1 LVCGRTTR
9 RPSSVAWVSP
19 FVITMALMIVIL
31 SLWPQLA
38 LWLPR
43 AAN

>member
-1 LVCGRTTR
+1 MVLDPRL
-9 RPSSVAWVSP
+9 
-19 FVITMALMIVIL
+19 ILMVVIL

-43 AAN
+43 IAAN